1 MNTKAYIIELSK
13 EYSIVTQF
21 TSFVAIEK
29 REEGEV
35 VAEDA
40 PTMEELVEKEAVDE
54 LAYMGYEKV
63 HTSIVRHAQIQR
75 VDRHYGHPLENHK
88 YIRFPSNTDPDLL
101 KITKLSSQHSMLGRH
116 RHASERPF

>member
-75 VDRHYGHPLENHK
+75 VDRRYGHPLENHK
-88 YIRFPSNTDPDLL
+88 YIGFLSNTDPDLL
-101 KITKLSSQHSMLGRH
+101 KITKLSSQHSMLGCH